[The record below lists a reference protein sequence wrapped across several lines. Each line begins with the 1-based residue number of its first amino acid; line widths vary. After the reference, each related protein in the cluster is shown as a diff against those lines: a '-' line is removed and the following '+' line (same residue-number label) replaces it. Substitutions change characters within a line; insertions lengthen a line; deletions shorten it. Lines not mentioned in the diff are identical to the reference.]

1 MGETNL
7 RRDQKKG
14 QIIIFI
20 ILLILGLIVISG
32 LISFFSGRNR
42 SAPTIKEA
50 YWLVGD
56 QRASTVNVG
65 EEAKAHI
72 VIEPVE
78 QYTGSIAVKIRK
90 DIRLWPDTDFTIST
104 IPVVIAGGDQETID
118 ITFAP
123 DEATHGTVTGLRG
136 YFLEV
141 EFKAS
146 GTTWTMENSYP
157 PRLTVV
163 VGD

>member
-1 MGETNL
+1 MGETSL

-20 ILLILGLIVISG
+20 ILLILGLIIISG

-42 SAPTIKEA
+42 PAPTIKEA
-50 YWLVGD
+50 YWLIGG
-56 QRASTVNVG
+56 QRTSTGNVG
-65 EEAKAHI
+65 EEVKAHI
-72 VIEPVE
+72 VIETAE
-78 QYTGSIAVKIRK
+78 QYAGSIVVKVRK
-90 DIRLWPDTDFTIST
+90 DVRLWSDADFTVST
-104 IPVVIAGGDQETID
+104 IPVVIAGGDQETVD

-146 GTTWTMENSYP
+146 STTWTMENSYP